1 MGAAASGSITASGLT
16 QATARILGRTSSS
29 TGAVEEI
36 QIGSGLSLSAGELS
50 STVSAGIPATLL
62 DAKGDLIVASA
73 ADTVARLPVGGTNGH
88 VLTVDSTET
97 LGVKWAAAA
106 GGVGGGT
113 GSTDNSIL
121 RSGGTGGSTVQDSA
135 LVIDDAV
142 VPFSITGDAGTDIIT
157 AVGHPYTANQGV
169 RFPTLTGGSGLTA
182 ATTTYFVRDISGDTF
197 KVSTT
202 SGGGA
207 VNFTTNI
214 TVGTVIAMQASVAIR
229 NNSSETNSA
238 LVLTPK
244 GTGALSA
251 QRADATVVG
260 GSPRGNYAVDLQM
273 ERSGAGQ
280 VASGLN
286 AVVIGG
292 RNNAATGNYSF
303 ACGDTSAASGIMAFA
318 AVQGA
323 ASAAHAV
330 AIGNNTAASATD
342 AVCIGRG
349 GTASATNSF
358 CFATFSVASSSNATA
373 LGERSLANRYG
384 IIAHASGQFATGGD
398 AQRIRAVLRCATTTN
413 AAVEMALNGDATYLT
428 IPSGKVMYGEI
439 YVVGVRAGGADVA
452 IYRAVYAAK
461 NIGGTSTEV
470 FSSVTTDAATGT
482 SLEVATVDAGDYIRI
497 RPTGV
502 ASQNWRWVAKVDMVE
517 VAHG

>member
-1 MGAAASGSITASGLT
+1 L
-16 QATARILGRTSSS
+16 
-29 TGAVEEI
+29 
-36 QIGSGLSLSAGELS
+36 
-50 STVSAGIPATLL
+50 
-62 DAKGDLIVASA
+62 
-73 ADTVARLPVGGTNGH
+73 
-88 VLTVDSTET
+88 
-97 LGVKWAAAA
+97 
-106 GGVGGGT
+106 
-113 GSTDNSIL
+113 
-121 RSGGTGGSTVQDSA
+121 QDSA

-142 VPFSITGDAGTDIIT
+142 VPFNITGDAGTDIIT

-182 ATTTYFVRDISGDTF
+182 ATTNYFVRDISGDTF
-197 KVSTT
+197 RVSTT

-214 TVGTVIAMQASVAIR
+214 TAGTVIAMQANVAIR

-244 GTGALSA
+244 GTGALSI
-251 QRADATVVG
+251 QRADGTVVG
-260 GSPRGNYAVDLQM
+260 GNPRGNYAVDLQL

-292 RNNAATGNYSF
+292 RNNVASGNYSF
-303 ACGDTSAASGIMAFA
+303 ACGEGSVASGTMAFA
-318 AVQGA
+318 AVLGA

-330 AIGNNTAASATD
+330 AIGNSTAASAVD

-349 GTASATNSF
+349 GTASASNSF
-358 CFATFSVASSSNATA
+358 CFATFSLASSSNATA

-413 AAVEMALNGDATYLT
+413 AAVEMALDGGTTYLT

-482 SLEVATVDAGDYIRI
+482 SLEVVTVDAGDYIRI

-517 VAHG
+517 VAQG